1 MWEVI
6 LIYLEYYDMEQKHND
21 EYELALL
28 FLHRDLT
35 VSEIIDSF
43 AKKNRI
49 QLKQHLPQL
58 SMQWQ
63 QIIISWYPTF
73 NLQTLCDSMYFELI
87 KLIWMIVD
95 KLYSNVG
102 LFILTSYIMVLCHNF
117 LYIQKIFLG
126 QKLDLF
132 IIINYI

>member
-43 AKKNRI
+43 PKKNRI

-73 NLQTLCDSMYFELI
+73 NLQTLCDSMYFKLI